1 MKKNLLMF
9 FVFFFSL
16 FFIVGYSDIALADS
30 DDDSDGDDDND
41 DDSDGE
47 DDSDVGSGGGYGVV
61 SGDIHLDSDD
71 DDDNDDDDN
80 DDNDNDDNDNDDD
93 DNDDD
98 LKDKIKGKSK
108 LEVKSKK
115 ISFDEFGNKITLLT
129 ETKTRD
135 GKVETITKR
144 KIQSPDGVEITFKTK
159 TKVEDGKE
167 RITNTVEINGAE
179 VSTKLSVREEI
190 QDDRTILKTEL
201 STGVE
206 QNIIVLPDVAA
217 QIAIDEIQSINNFKL
232 ELSEIVDGD

>member
-9 FVFFFSL
+9 FVLLFSL

-71 DDDNDDDDN
+71 DD
-80 DDNDNDDNDNDDD
+80 DNDDD